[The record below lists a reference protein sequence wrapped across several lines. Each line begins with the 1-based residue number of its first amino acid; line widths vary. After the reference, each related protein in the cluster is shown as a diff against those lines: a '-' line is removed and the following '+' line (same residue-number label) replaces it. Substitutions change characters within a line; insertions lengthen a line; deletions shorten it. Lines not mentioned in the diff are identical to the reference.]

1 MNLKK
6 LVQAIFTLYSLKK
19 LNWNYGSTVLSY
31 FFLNLEG
38 ESDENENSDFE
49 ILLHFEAA
57 IVAE

>member
-1 MNLKK
+1 M
-6 LVQAIFTLYSLKK
+6 FLKK

-31 FFLNLEG
+31 FFLDLEE